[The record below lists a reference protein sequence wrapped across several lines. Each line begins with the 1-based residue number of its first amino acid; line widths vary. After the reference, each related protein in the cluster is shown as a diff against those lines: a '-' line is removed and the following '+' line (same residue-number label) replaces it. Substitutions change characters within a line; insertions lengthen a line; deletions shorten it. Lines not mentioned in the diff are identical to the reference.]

1 MYPCQSTKSRLLDSY
16 QRYRSTRDL
25 LRSGRSRVIT
35 AAQERYIRVRHLR
48 DRFTTATS
56 ISSSILGR
64 HRVFD
69 QTVWIRLR
77 EAGRNA
83 RRPVRGVSL
92 NQRHCQNR
100 LHSSTVQ
107 LA

>member
-1 MYPCQSTKSRLLDSY
+1 MYPGQSTNSRLLDRY
-16 QRYRSTRDL
+16 QRHRSTRDL
-25 LRSGRSRVIT
+25 AKSCRSRVIT
-35 AAQERYIRVRHLR
+35 AAQDRYIRVRHLR

-56 ISSSILGR
+56 IASSILGR

-69 QTVWIRLR
+69 RTVWNRLR
-77 EAGRNA
+77 EAGISA
-83 RRPVRGVSL
+83 RRSVRGVSL
-92 NQRHCQNR
+92 NQRHRQNR